1 MAEVEELQEEARRT
15 KKEIERTKEAAEMR
29 AVNLEREMAEE
40 VGEQSEEIRAIR
52 KDLIESIEKK
62 YKTIKMDT
70 MAVLGS
76 QF

>member
-1 MAEVEELQEEARRT
+1 
-15 KKEIERTKEAAEMR
+15 
-29 AVNLEREMAEE
+29 MAEE
-40 VGEQSEEIRAIR
+40 VAEQSEEIRTIR

-76 QF
+76 QFETGWDETRDELLGMI